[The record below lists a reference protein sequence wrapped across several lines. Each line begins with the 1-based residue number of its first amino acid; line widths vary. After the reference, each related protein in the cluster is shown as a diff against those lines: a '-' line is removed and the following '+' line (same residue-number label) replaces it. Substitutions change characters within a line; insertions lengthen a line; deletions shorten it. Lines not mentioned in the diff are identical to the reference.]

1 MLWQSLMH
9 VIGEIHMDNLK
20 KNTKI
25 IAVAGKGGVGK
36 TSLAAVMVKLLVSAF
51 PDKKILAIDADP
63 AVGLSTVL
71 NIDVTTTI
79 DDIRKEV
86 VKTVEDGETK
96 SAIELLSEAK
106 YQIYDA
112 ISEQDGYAFIAIG
125 RPESAGC
132 YCKINSYLKEVI
144 TMISGNF
151 DYVVIDGE
159 AGIEQINRRVME
171 KVSHL
176 ILVTDASKKGCQ
188 VVQTIKKVADELV
201 MYEKIG
207 VVANRIPD
215 SSVTELMDI
224 GDLPL
229 VAAIEADKE
238 LAACDMKGE
247 NVFYLPENARIVE
260 GARKALVNMEILG

>member
-1 MLWQSLMH
+1 MS
-9 VIGEIHMDNLK
+9 
-20 KNTKI
+20 TKM

-36 TSLAAVMVKLLVSAF
+36 TSLSGAMVKALVAAY

-71 NIDVTTTI
+71 NVDVKTTI

-86 VKTVEDGETK
+86 VATVENGDTK
-96 SAIELLSEAK
+96 TAIELLSEAK
-106 YQIYDA
+106 YEIYDA
-112 ISEQDGYAFIAIG
+112 IVEQDGYAFIAIG

-144 TMISGNF
+144 TLLSSQF

-171 KVSHL
+171 KVTHL

-188 VVQTIKKVADELV
+188 VIKTIKEVADELV
-201 MYEKIG
+201 MYDRIG
-207 VVANRIPD
+207 VVANRVPEP
-215 SSVTELMDI
+215 SVVEYMDLGELELLATIETDTEL
-224 GDLPL
+224 
-229 VAAIEADKE
+229 AT
-238 LAACDMKGE
+238 CDMKGE
-247 NVFYLPENARIVE
+247 NVFYLPEDARIVS
-260 GARKALVNMEILG
+260 GAREALKKLEII